1 MSGLFGLLQ
10 TAKLTIFAQEMNLGI
25 LNHNV
30 ANANTPGYHRQR
42 VNLSARGN
50 IVGLG
55 GAIGGGV
62 NIDSV
67 QRFTNS
73 FLENQLG
80 RAAANQGEQG
90 TLARNFS
97 IMETIFGEPAD
108 DIMGERGLG
117 DVIGDFLNAWQ
128 PVVNPELDSE
138 DADTRSLIL
147 ETARGMAHRFNDLA
161 SNIQDQA
168 QALRDEVVDTVEDI
182 NALLDQVG
190 QLNLELSSGSINDSA
205 RADLEDMRV
214 QKLEQLSRMVG
225 ATWSKSEQ
233 GQMKVYIGGRA
244 VVDHVTVHGLEAERM
259 VRDRVDGMRVLP
271 MDDDIP
277 MSIPGGELRSLMQML
292 DTEIPEI
299 MARLDDLAGRF
310 IDSVNAIHQS
320 ASGDGGGGVDFF
332 TGSDASTIAVS
343 GVLAADPD
351 LISLSGSLPDGRDIA
366 SAIFDLHTESVDPER
381 GLTLEGLYAGLIGH
395 LGARSASSN
404 QLATAAERL
413 HMGLQQK
420 LESEVGVSIDEEL
433 SQMMVV
439 QTSYQAAAKVIAA
452 IDEMLEILITVI

>member
-10 TAKLTIFAQEMNLGI
+10 TAKLSIFASEMSLGI

-42 VNLSARGN
+42 VNMSPRGN

-62 NIDSV
+62 NIDGI
-67 QRFTNS
+67 QRFANS
-73 FLENQLG
+73 FIENQLG
-80 RAAANQGEQG
+80 RAASDKGEQS

-117 DVIGDFLNAWQ
+117 DVISDFLNAWQ

-161 SNIQDQA
+161 GNIQDHA
-168 QALRDEVVDTVEDI
+168 QALRDEVHGKVSDV

-190 QLNLELSSGSINDSA
+190 QLNLELNSATLNDSA
-205 RADLEDMRV
+205 RADLEDMRT
-214 QKLEQLSRMVG
+214 QKLEQLSGLAG
-225 ATWSKSEQ
+225 ATWSMSEQ
-233 GQMKVYIGGRA
+233 GQMKVYISGRA
-244 VVDHVTVHGLEAERM
+244 VVDHVTVHGLEAERI

-271 MDDDIP
+271 ADDDHP
-277 MSIPGGELRSLMQML
+277 MSMPGGELRSLMQML

-299 MARLDDLAGRF
+299 MSRLDNLAGRF
-310 IDSVNAIHQS
+310 IDSVNEIHQA

-332 TGSDASTIAVS
+332 VGSDASTIAVS
-343 GVLAADPD
+343 GVLADDPD
-351 LISLSGSLPDGRDIA
+351 MISLSGTLPDGRDIA

-395 LGARSASSN
+395 LGARSASST
-404 QLATAAERL
+404 QLANAADRL
-413 HMGLQQK
+413 HSGLQQK

-452 IDEMLEILITVI
+452 IDEMLQVLVSI